1 MVDISKYEPLTEL
14 IIGAAIEVHTSL
26 GCGFPERI
34 YQKALQSEF
43 ARSRI
48 NFLSKPKFSVTYKG
62 TVMGIFEPDFIVF
75 DNIIVELKALEETNN
90 KQIQQQMLSYMAATE
105 FEIALLLN
113 FGKASLEIKRYIIPE
128 KFQKQQAK

>member
-1 MVDISKYEPLTEL
+1 MVNISKYEPLTEL
-14 IIGAAIEVHTSL
+14 IIGAAIEVHSSL

-43 ARSRI
+43 TRSRI

-62 TVMGIFEPDFIVF
+62 AVMGIFEPDFIVF

-90 KQIQQQMLSYMAATE
+90 KQIQQQMLSYMAATK

-128 KFQKQQAK
+128 KFQKQQGI